1 MPAQIGPKL
10 QALLDSLP
18 GETVDIDDT
27 VEPKWT
33 DQTHCVITSLDEIAK
48 ARRWAMAERTEKPH
62 IFLSHLGWQRIA
74 ARRARSLNSAAS
86 QFCRDRNHDKL
97 LGEWYA

>member
-33 DQTHCVITSLDEIAK
+33 DQTHCVITSRYAVV
-48 ARRWAMAERTEKPH
+48 
-62 IFLSHLGWQRIA
+62 
-74 ARRARSLNSAAS
+74 SLT
-86 QFCRDRNHDKL
+86 CRPTS
-97 LGEWYA
+97 